1 MTEGLMSNTLALG
14 FLLFG
19 FPSSF
24 VFPFPFA
31 CQSMGFGRGLECAP
45 TDHVNIMDPNH
56 EVTWFKRAHR
66 YNASFDT
73 FVAKIGRLPTPVLVL
88 KNPRGKLIFGQFE
101 SKLTKMKIL
110 EDIQTSNV
118 E

>member
-1 MTEGLMSNTLALG
+1 MSNTLALG

-56 EVTWFKRAHR
+56 E
-66 YNASFDT
+66 
-73 FVAKIGRLPTPVLVL
+73 LPDLREPTAITLLLTPLL
-88 KNPRGKLIFGQFE
+88 QKLADYPLQ
-101 SKLTKMKIL
+101 SW
-110 EDIQTSNV
+110 S
-118 E
+118 